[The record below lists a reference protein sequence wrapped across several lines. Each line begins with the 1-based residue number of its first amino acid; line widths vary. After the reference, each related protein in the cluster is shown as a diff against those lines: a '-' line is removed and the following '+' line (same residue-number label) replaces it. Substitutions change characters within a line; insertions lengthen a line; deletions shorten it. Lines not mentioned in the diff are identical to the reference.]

1 MQEMNNEATNLARSA
16 SELVEATGM
25 AAETVLQLVV
35 MILTTINIWIF
46 RNNFAVHAG
55 TARAL
60 VWLARRGSRAIMVA
74 WVIILPV
81 ASAVDWKL
89 GADRLAASQ
98 PGAWEAVVTGVV
110 ALACWPVAIMALRK
124 RRMSSRNI

>member
-1 MQEMNNEATNLARSA
+1 
-16 SELVEATGM
+16 M

-35 MILTTINIWIF
+35 MILTTSNIWIF
-46 RNNFAVHAG
+46 RNHFRVHAG
-55 TARAL
+55 TGRAL
-60 VWLARRGSRAIMVA
+60 VWLARRGSGAIMVA
-74 WVIILPV
+74 WVMILPL

-98 PGAWEAVVTGVV
+98 PGAWEGVASGVV

-124 RRMSSRNI
+124 RRMSSRNV